1 MIDKRKIKRS
11 FNTHACTYDQSAH
24 LQQKVAGEV
33 IECVR
38 SFGVYPARILD
49 IGTGTGYITLA
60 LKKLFPYAKSQ
71 ACDIAYGM
79 LMVAKA
85 KGEKLFCNQLDF
97 INADAEYLPYRG
109 EKFDLVTSSLT
120 YQWLDDWRCAFKEVL
135 RVLQV
140 GGIFFFTTL
149 GDGTLFE
156 LRESYLQSYREL
168 GNTGTPHLHNFI
180 NRSALHSILIEEGFI
195 EVSVESRFERQYHYA
210 VKDLL
215 INLKTI
221 GAQNASKQYP
231 SGLGKPKVFG
241 RMVDTYED
249 RYRGT
254 LGIPATY
261 ELLFGVGRK
270 A

>member
-11 FNTHACTYDQSAH
+11 FNTYAYTYDQSAH
-24 LQQKVAGEV
+24 LQQKVAGEL
-33 IECVR
+33 IERVR
-38 SFGVYPARILD
+38 ALKIHPDHILD
-49 IGTGTGYITLA
+49 IGTGTGYIALA
-60 LKKLFPYAKSQ
+60 LKKLFPYATSQ

-79 LMVAKA
+79 IMVAKA

-97 INADAEYLPYRG
+97 ISADAECLPYRG
-109 EKFDLVTSSLT
+109 EKFDLVISSLT
-120 YQWLDDWRCAFKEVL
+120 SQWLDDWRCAFKEVL

-168 GNTGTPHLHNFI
+168 GNTGTAHLHNFI
-180 NRSALHSILIEEGFI
+180 RRNALHTILFEEGFG
-195 EVSVESRFERQYHYA
+195 EVSVESRFERQYHDG

-215 INLKTI
+215 ISLKTI
-221 GAQNASKQYP
+221 GAQNASKRNP
-231 SGLGKPKVFG
+231 PGLGKPKVFG

-249 RYRGT
+249 RYRSN

-261 ELLFGVGRK
+261 ELLFGFGRK